1 MGVWGKGGT
10 LLQKG
15 PSLPP
20 HLSSSRSTFPH
31 PATGHESRM
40 VEIPERRLA
49 RDAPEG
55 LQPDGFGHD
64 VEGRQGAEHAEHGY
78 VGATP
83 FGVPEVEG
91 DAQNVD
97 AHDPVA
103 FKLGGDGL
111 VGRVGF
117 GLQAVRQDAGIGHEH
132 GPAGFQQIRGSR
144 GAALRPFPWQSG
156 RWRSRARARG

>member
-1 MGVWGKGGT
+1 MWWKGGT
-10 LLQKG
+10 LL
-15 PSLPP
+15 P
-20 HLSSSRSTFPH
+20 HLSSSRSTFLH

-117 GLQAVRQDAGIGHEH
+117 GLQAVRQDVRRRKTKIISGLMTCLFQRGIYT
-132 GPAGFQQIRGSR
+132 QIWTG
-144 GAALRPFPWQSG
+144 L
-156 RWRSRARARG
+156 